1 MADAQSNLGKKISLF
16 DAQEMMS
23 EFSLLKGSTELKL
36 KADFLQKP
44 SQGMVKKTAE
54 FMEMGNTHNAF
65 IFSKELIMR
74 FFDGSEK
81 GADGKAI
88 VADYLLVVLGA
99 HAKTKSVNKE
109 SFKAGS
115 FTVLTAGVNK
125 VVEKP
130 AKATKIASSAAT
142 TVVPPKFV
150 AMDISMPANE
160 YPPKIIFPYIR

>member
-1 MADAQSNLGKKISLF
+1 MADAPSNFGKKISLA

-23 EFSLLKGSTELKL
+23 EFSLLKGSTEIKL
-36 KADFLQKP
+36 KAEFLQKP
-44 SQGMVKKTAE
+44 PQGLVKKTDE
-54 FMEMGNTHNAF
+54 FMAMGNTHNAF

-81 GADGKAI
+81 DADGKAV

-130 AKATKIASSAAT
+130 ARAAKNAISVAA

-150 AMDISMPANE
+150 AMDIPMPANE
-160 YPPKIIFPYIR
+160 YPPKTIFP

>member
-1 MADAQSNLGKKISLF
+1 MADVPSNFGKKISLA

-23 EFSLLKGSTELKL
+23 EFGLLKGSTEIKL
-36 KADFLQKP
+36 KAGFLQKP
-44 SQGMVKKTAE
+44 PQSLVKKTDE
-54 FMEMGNTHNAF
+54 FMAMGNTHNAF
-65 IFSKELIMR
+65 VFSKELIMR

-81 GADGKAI
+81 DADGKAV

-130 AKATKIASSAAT
+130 AKAAKNVQSVAAAT
-142 TVVPPKFV
+142 EVPPKFV
-150 AMDISMPANE
+150 AMDIAMPANVV
-160 YPPKIIFPYIR
+160 R

>member
-1 MADAQSNLGKKISLF
+1 MAGSQSNLGKKISLT
-16 DAQEMMS
+16 DAQEMIS
-23 EFSLLKGSTELKL
+23 EFSLLKGSTEIKL
-36 KADFLQKP
+36 KANFLQKP
-44 SQGMVKKTAE
+44 SQGLVKKTAE

-81 GADGKAI
+81 GANGKSV

-99 HAKTKSVNKE
+99 HTKTKSVNKE

-115 FTVLTAGVNK
+115 FTVITAGVNK
-125 VVEKP
+125 VKETP
-130 AKATKIASSAAT
+130 AKATKIASSAAA

-150 AMDISMPANE
+150 TMDISMPANE
-160 YPPKIIFPYIR
+160 YPPKTIFP

>member
-1 MADAQSNLGKKISLF
+1 MADAPSNFGKKINLA
-16 DAQEMMS
+16 DAQKMIA
-23 EFSLLKGSTELKL
+23 EFSLLKGNTQINLKV
-36 KADFLQKP
+36 DFLQKP
-44 SQGMVKKTAE
+44 SQGVVKKTAE

-81 GADGKAI
+81 DADGKAV

-115 FTVLTAGVNK
+115 FTVLTAGVK
-125 VVEKP
+125 RIVEKP
-130 AKATKIASSAAT
+130 SKVAKNASSAART
-142 TVVPPKFV
+142 AVLPKFE
-150 AMDISMPANE
+150 AMNIPMPVNE
-160 YPPKIIFPYIR
+160 YPPKVIFP